1 MGDPEE
7 LLALDE
13 IFCTGRKGPLLIGT
27 VKSNLGHSE
36 AASGVCSVA
45 KVNHYPST
53 IIFRNDLYNYT
64 SHRFRCVSLMTR
76 DIYHLI

>member
-36 AASGVCSVA
+36 PASGLCSVA
-45 KVNHYPST
+45 KV
-53 IIFRNDLYNYT
+53 FL
-64 SHRFRCVSLMTR
+64 L
-76 DIYHLI
+76 HLNCSKTLLF